1 MNKGFLICKD
11 TENGDRSYY
20 CKRVSGITEFVK
32 IRRFAHIFK
41 KETDAED
48 YLKELMYLVT
58 GKLSV
63 ISVSEGRI
71 A

>member
-11 TENGDRSYY
+11 AENGDRSYY
-20 CKRVSGITEFVK
+20 SEFVK

-41 KETDAED
+41 KEADAED